1 MKILMSTNN
10 GSEQAAY
17 NNMYFSLPFARFYV
31 ESYLPHVLLFFLL
44 NGFVVGC
51 KSGVATNQ
59 ERQAVVPVAVAK
71 ALVQDV
77 PVRLQAIGTVQT
89 VSSVSIRALVSG
101 ELKSVGFQQGDR
113 VYKGQVLFTIDPQPY
128 ESAFAQAQ
136 ANLTRDLANAT
147 RAKAQ
152 AQRYAELAS
161 LGVVSAEQNEQAQA
175 TAQADESVVRSDR
188 AAVDAAKLNLS
199 YCTITSPIDGRT
211 GSLLIQPGNLV
222 QPNTTVLVVINQIA
236 PIYVSFSVPEQF
248 LQPLKALDR
257 KSATVLAT
265 VQNDQS
271 RGAPTIERGT
281 LSFINN
287 AIDTATGTI
296 QLMATF
302 PNTNERLWPSQFVNT
317 EIVLSVLRGVIVVPS
332 AAVLTGQSGMYVY
345 VVMPNGTVQS
355 RPITSSVTTNGIS
368 VVTNGLKSGET
379 VVIDGQVALAPGT
392 KVSIQKSDNTVR
404 AL

>member
-1 MKILMSTNN
+1 MNSNK
-10 GSEQAAY
+10 GSKRVAS
-17 NNMYFSLPFARFYV
+17 NKMYSRPWLTRFHFAPCLR
-31 ESYLPHVLLFFLL
+31 HVPLFLL
-44 NGFVVGC
+44 IAGLVAGC
-51 KSGVATNQ
+51 QTGVATNQ
-59 ERQAVVPVAVAK
+59 EVPTAVPVTVAK

-77 PVRLQAIGTVQT
+77 PVRLQAIGSVQT

-101 ELKSVGFQQGDR
+101 ELKSVGFHQGDR
-113 VYKGQVLFTIDPQPY
+113 VHRGQVLFTIDPQPY

-136 ANLTRDLANAT
+136 ANLARDIANAT

-161 LGVVSAEQNEQAQA
+161 QGVVSAEQNEQAQA
-175 TAQADESVVRSDR
+175 TAEANESVVRSDK

-222 QPNTTVLVVINQIA
+222 QPNTSVLVVINQIA

-271 RGAPTIERGT
+271 QRAPMVERGT

-287 AIDTATGTI
+287 AIDTSTGTI
-296 QLMATF
+296 QLMGTF
-302 PNTNERLWPSQFVNT
+302 PNTSERLWPSQFVNT
-317 EIVLSVLRGVIVVPS
+317 EIVLSVLRSAIVVPS
-332 AAVLTGQSGMYVY
+332 AAVLTSQNGMYVY
-345 VVMPNGTVQS
+345 VVTPDGTVQS
-355 RPITSSVTTNGIS
+355 RTITSSVTTNGFS
-368 VVTNGLKSGET
+368 VVTSGLKSGET
-379 VVIDGQVALAPGT
+379 VVIDGQVALSPGA
-392 KVSIQKSDNTVR
+392 KVSIQKSGNAMK

>member
-1 MKILMSTNN
+1 MKAPMNSTIISTKIPSSNVYSRRW
-10 GSEQAAY
+10 GGRLRPG
-17 NNMYFSLPFARFYV
+17 LPRHLLL
-31 ESYLPHVLLFFLL
+31 LPLIS
-44 NGFVVGC
+44 GFVVGC
-51 KSGVATNQ
+51 KTAATTEQ
-59 ERQAVVPVAVAK
+59 GKTSAVPVAVAK

-77 PVRLQAIGTVQT
+77 PVRLQAIGSVQT
-89 VSSVSIRALVSG
+89 ISSVSIRALVSG
-101 ELKSVGFQQGDR
+101 ELKSVGFRQGDR
-113 VYKGQVLFTIDPQPY
+113 VRKGQVLFTIDPQPY
-128 ESAFAQAQ
+128 ESALAQAL

-175 TAQADESVVRSDR
+175 TAEADESVVRSDR

-222 QPNTTVLVVINQIA
+222 QPNSTVLVVINQIA
-236 PIYVSFSVPEQF
+236 PIYVSFAVPEQF
-248 LQPLKALDR
+248 LQPLKALDS

-265 VQNDQS
+265 IQNDQAQGTPMVES
-271 RGAPTIERGT
+271 GT

-296 QLMATF
+296 QLMGTF
-302 PNTNERLWPSQFVNT
+302 PNVSERLWPSQFVNT
-317 EIVLSVLRGVIVVPS
+317 EIVLSVLKAATVVPS
-332 AAVLTGQSGMYVY
+332 AAVLTGQKGMYVY
-345 VVMPNGTVQS
+345 VVTPNETVES
-355 RPITSSVTTNGIS
+355 RSITSTISTNGLS
-368 VVTNGLKSGET
+368 VVTSGLKAGET
-379 VVIDGQVALAPGT
+379 VVIDGQVSLAPGA
-392 KVSIQKSDNTVR
+392 KVSIQKSVSTAE

>member
-1 MKILMSTNN
+1 MRISRGVTLMNSNK
-10 GSEQAAY
+10 GSKRVAS
-17 NNMYFSLPFARFYV
+17 NNMYSWLWLTRF
-31 ESYLPHVLLFFLL
+31 HVDPCLLHVPLFLL
-44 NGFVVGC
+44 IAGFVAGC
-51 KSGVATNQ
+51 QTGVATNQ
-59 ERQAVVPVAVAK
+59 EVTTAVPVTVAK

-77 PVRLQAIGTVQT
+77 PVRLQAIGSVQT

-101 ELKSVGFQQGDR
+101 ELKSVGFHQGDR
-113 VYKGQVLFTIDPQPY
+113 VHRGQVLFTIDPQPY

-136 ANLTRDLANAT
+136 ANLARDIANAT

-161 LGVVSAEQNEQAQA
+161 QGVVSAEQNEQAQA
-175 TAQADESVVRSDR
+175 TAVANESVVRSDK

-222 QPNTTVLVVINQIA
+222 QPNASVLVVINQIA

-271 RGAPTIERGT
+271 QRAPMVERGT

-287 AIDTATGTI
+287 AIDTSTGTI
-296 QLMATF
+296 QLMGTF
-302 PNTNERLWPSQFVNT
+302 PNTSERLWPSQFVNT
-317 EIVLSVLRGVIVVPS
+317 EIVLSVLRSAIVVPRCCRFR
-332 AAVLTGQSGMYVY
+332 L
-345 VVMPNGTVQS
+345 
-355 RPITSSVTTNGIS
+355 
-368 VVTNGLKSGET
+368 
-379 VVIDGQVALAPGT
+379 
-392 KVSIQKSDNTVR
+392 
-404 AL
+404 

>member
-1 MKILMSTNN
+1 
-10 GSEQAAY
+10 
-17 NNMYFSLPFARFYV
+17 
-31 ESYLPHVLLFFLL
+31 
-44 NGFVVGC
+44 
-51 KSGVATNQ
+51 
-59 ERQAVVPVAVAK
+59 
-71 ALVQDV
+71 
-77 PVRLQAIGTVQT
+77 
-89 VSSVSIRALVSG
+89 
-101 ELKSVGFQQGDR
+101 
-113 VYKGQVLFTIDPQPY
+113 
-128 ESAFAQAQ
+128 
-136 ANLTRDLANAT
+136 
-147 RAKAQ
+147 
-152 AQRYAELAS
+152 
-161 LGVVSAEQNEQAQA
+161 
-175 TAQADESVVRSDR
+175 
-188 AAVDAAKLNLS
+188 
-199 YCTITSPIDGRT
+199 
-211 GSLLIQPGNLV
+211 
-222 QPNTTVLVVINQIA
+222 VVINQIA

>member
-1 MKILMSTNN
+1 MKTLINSNKVSKQ
-10 GSEQAAY
+10 GAS
-17 NNMYFSLPFARFYV
+17 NNMYFLLGFSRFYV
-31 ESYLPHVLLFFLL
+31 APCLRHVSLFLL
-44 NGFVVGC
+44 ITGSLVGC
-51 KSGVATNQ
+51 KTGVKTNQ
-59 ERQAVVPVAVAK
+59 EGQAAIPVTVVQAV
-71 ALVQDV
+71 VQDV
-77 PVRLQAIGTVQT
+77 PVRLQAIGSVQT

-101 ELKSVGFQQGDR
+101 ELKSVGFHQGDR
-113 VYKGQVLFTIDPQPY
+113 VQKGQVLFTIDPQPY

-161 LGVVSAEQNEQAQA
+161 QGVVSAEQNEQAQA
-175 TAQADESVVRSDR
+175 TAEANESVVRSDK

-248 LQPLKALDR
+248 LRPLKGLDR

-271 RGAPTIERGT
+271 QGPPMVERGT

-287 AIDTATGTI
+287 AIDTSTGTI

-302 PNTNERLWPSQFVNT
+302 PNTSERLWPSQFVNA
-317 EIVLSVLRGVIVVPS
+317 EIVLSVLRGAIVVPS
-332 AAVLTGQSGMYVY
+332 AAVLTGQNGMYVY

-355 RPITSSVTTNGIS
+355 RTITSSVTTNGIS